1 VVSDILDAGV
11 STPGRAVQR
20 LSRIPHSGYQDFLT
34 AAERSLRYNLNR
46 CRQIKRSGRT
56 SRPWPTSA
64 EPAPRRNLPPRLS
77 PWRVGYATGWRHQW
91 KL

>member
-11 STPGRAVQR
+11 STPGRAIQR

-56 SRPWPTSA
+56 SRQWPTSA
-64 EPAPRRNLPPRLS
+64 EPRPEEISRRGSARGAS
-77 PWRVGYATGWRHQW
+77 AMQQAGATNES
-91 KL
+91 